1 MTIEALVSIASG
13 AGAEFFTIETQPNM
27 AFLEDTNEI
36 NFSNDDME
44 VKYLDCKRPLY
55 LVASIN

>member
-1 MTIEALVSIASG
+1 MTIEALVNIASG
-13 AGAEFFTIETQPNM
+13 AGIEFLTIETQPNR

-36 NFSNDDME
+36 NFSNNDME

-55 LVASIN
+55 LAASIN